1 MSSPTAPRRLK
12 NVLRNLQIY
21 TFHVFVYARNMKT
34 ITLNEA
40 AYERL
45 KAWKTGEDSF
55 SQVVLRMV
63 PKRGTF
69 GDLEDGFR
77 ALPKLSAEHF
87 RTINE
92 TIASRGEPER

>member
-1 MSSPTAPRRLK
+1 MS
-12 NVLRNLQIY
+12 I
-21 TFHVFVYARNMKT
+21 VFVYTRNMKT

-45 KAWKTGEDSF
+45 KAWKTGKDSF
-55 SQVVLRMV
+55 SQVVLRTV

-69 GDLEDGFR
+69 GDLEDAFR
-77 ALPKLSAEHF
+77 ALPKLSAEDS
-87 RTINE
+87 RTIEE

>member
-1 MSSPTAPRRLK
+1 
-12 NVLRNLQIY
+12 
-21 TFHVFVYARNMKT
+21 MKT
-34 ITLNEA
+34 ITLSEA

-77 ALPKLSAEHF
+77 VLPKLSEHSGALV
-87 RTINE
+87 E
-92 TIASRGEPER
+92 TIASPGEP

>member
-1 MSSPTAPRRLK
+1 
-12 NVLRNLQIY
+12 
-21 TFHVFVYARNMKT
+21 MKT

-45 KAWKTGEDSF
+45 KAWKTGGDSF

-69 GDLEDGFR
+69 GDLEDAFR
-77 ALPKLSAEHF
+77 ALPKLSAEDS
-87 RTINE
+87 RTIEE

>member
-1 MSSPTAPRRLK
+1 
-12 NVLRNLQIY
+12 
-21 TFHVFVYARNMKT
+21 MKT

-45 KAWKTGEDSF
+45 KAWKSGQDSF
-55 SQVVLRMV
+55 SQVVLRVV

-69 GDLEDGFR
+69 GDLEDAFR
-77 ALPKLSAEHF
+77 TLPKLSAEHSL
-87 RTINE
+87 TIEE

>member
-1 MSSPTAPRRLK
+1 MS
-12 NVLRNLQIY
+12 V
-21 TFHVFVYARNMKT
+21 VFVYTRNMKT

-45 KAWKTGEDSF
+45 TAWKTGKDSF

-69 GDLEDGFR
+69 GDLEDAFR
-77 ALPKLSAEHF
+77 ALPKLSAEHS
-87 RTINE
+87 RTIEE